1 MLNTKKTPAPATL
14 GKGVSAGA
22 NERTWSQTT
31 STFAEMEDFAAVNF
45 LGLTP
50 GEDSG
55 RITPEL
61 QNSHKKARRSLDA
74 GIFYCVYAPE
84 KHSESTAIFGREW
97 ANKTPFGGI
106 CPPFLCGFELPAF
119 FAFFEQVTTCRT
131 SKITRGYV
139 MPELT
144 NSSRPVS
151 TTYAP
156 ENLNLPALTL
166 TGKELLRLDTLT
178 DEALGRVF
186 LLQNWCVSSGTL
198 DGVPASERRAVQD
211 VFEHAWQAI
220 AKVRDML
227 KLKEED
233 FHA

>member
-1 MLNTKKTPAPATL
+1 MLNIKKTPAPATL

-61 QNSHKKARRSLDA
+61 QNSSEKARRSLDT

-106 CPPFLCGFELPAF
+106 GPAFSDAFELPAF
-119 FAFFEQVTTCRT
+119 FAFFEQVATCRT
-131 SKITRGYV
+131 SKNLRGYV

-144 NSSRPVS
+144 KS
-151 TTYAP
+151 TQYTF
-156 ENLNLPALTL
+156 LTSLTL
-166 TGKELLRLDTLT
+166 TEHDLSKLDVLT

-211 VFEHAWQAI
+211 IFEQTWQAI

>member
-1 MLNTKKTPAPATL
+1 
-14 GKGVSAGA
+14 
-22 NERTWSQTT
+22 
-31 STFAEMEDFAAVNF
+31 
-45 LGLTP
+45 
-50 GEDSG
+50 
-55 RITPEL
+55 
-61 QNSHKKARRSLDA
+61 
-74 GIFYCVYAPE
+74 
-84 KHSESTAIFGREW
+84 
-97 ANKTPFGGI
+97 
-106 CPPFLCGFELPAF
+106 
-119 FAFFEQVTTCRT
+119 
-131 SKITRGYV
+131 

-144 NSSRPVS
+144 NSTRPVS

-198 DGVPASERRAVQD
+198 DCVPASERRAVQD
-211 VFEHAWQAI
+211 VFEQAWQAI
-220 AKVRDML
+220 TSAREML